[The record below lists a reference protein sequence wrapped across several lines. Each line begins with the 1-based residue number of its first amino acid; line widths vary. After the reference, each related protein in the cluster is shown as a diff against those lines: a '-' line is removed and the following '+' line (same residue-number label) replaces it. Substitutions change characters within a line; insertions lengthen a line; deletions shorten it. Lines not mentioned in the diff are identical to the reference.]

1 MPFPPSRRAP
11 ARSRIDAAGATLV
24 EVLVAI
30 SIGAVVVMMMG
41 AVYVIVQGTFTTN
54 SKKVT
59 AQQEATVLSTYIDR
73 QIRVGNMFFV
83 YQVPN
88 HTVPADSG
96 DGIAIF
102 DRDGLPLQRIE
113 YDAGLQTVVDSTG
126 SRVTAMT
133 VRNFQFAANPLLPR
147 QVRYR
152 FATDDEH
159 GNLVDMES
167 AVSLRN

>member
-1 MPFPPSRRAP
+1 MPFPRSSRIA
-11 ARSRIDAAGATLV
+11 ARSRRGGAGFTLV
-24 EVLVAI
+24 EVMVAI
-30 SIGAVVVMMMG
+30 AIGTIVLMMMG
-41 AVYVIVQGTFTTN
+41 AVYVIVQGTFAVS

-59 AQQEATVLSTYIDR
+59 AQQEATLLSTYINR
-73 QIRVGNMFFV
+73 EIRVGNMFFV
-83 YQVPN
+83 YEVPN

-102 DRDGLPLQRIE
+102 DEDGLPLQRIE

-126 SRVTAMT
+126 SPVTAMR
-133 VRNFQFAANPLLPR
+133 VHNFQFAVIPLSPR
-147 QVRYR
+147 EVRYR